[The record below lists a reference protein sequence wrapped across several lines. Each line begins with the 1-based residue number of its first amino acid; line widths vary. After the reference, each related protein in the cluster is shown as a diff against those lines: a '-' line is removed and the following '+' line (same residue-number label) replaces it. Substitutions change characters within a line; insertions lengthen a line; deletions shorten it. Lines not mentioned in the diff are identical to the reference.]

1 MKLFISKLPIKTKLV
16 LIIMLTSIMSLI
28 ITGIMV
34 LAYNNHHAKKDLI
47 KDISSIGMLIADRST
62 AALTFQDVMLAEE
75 NLFAL
80 RKKTSVIAAYILNER
95 DIIIAQYQGAQG
107 RNEKPIIFSQNT
119 GYYFENECLMVF
131 EPITL
136 EGKKIGSVVICAS
149 LEEFHREQ
157 RSISLFV
164 LALIVLT
171 TIFAFLFSSR
181 LHRFVSIPLMHLTDT
196 ARLISKNS
204 DYSLRA
210 QISSK
215 DEIGVLVTAFNEMLD
230 VINNQTKDKKQLIN
244 DLSASKSMLNT
255 VLDTIPQAIFWKSKD
270 GFYLGCNKA
279 FAESAGLQTPDE
291 ITGKTAYD
299 VAWSRDKF
307 EEYRADDQEVIATG
321 KPKYH
326 IITQLKRADGIP
338 RWMDITKIPLLN
350 SDGAI
355 VLILGI
361 LEDITDRR
369 MAEEKIINANRIYA
383 VISQINQAIVH
394 IRDRG
399 ELLRESC
406 RVAVEF
412 GKFQMAWIGLVDP
425 DTKFVKPFTYAGN
438 ENGYLTLMK
447 PVYIGDTE
455 EGNGPTGS
463 AIRNG
468 MHYVCNDIGKAPF
481 MAPWR
486 DEALSRGY
494 RSSIAIP
501 IKMSENIIGSFNL
514 YARIPDFFTEEEVY
528 LLTEVTS
535 NISFALEANETEV
548 KRKSA
553 VEALRKDEAFLS
565 AIFRTMEEGVV
576 ACDANGLLTHFNHA
590 SQVLH
595 GLPQELIPSEQWAEH
610 YSLFHSDGKTP
621 MMPDDIPLLR
631 ALKGELVHDVEMM
644 IIPKNGITRTVVA
657 SGQYLKDLQ
666 GNIIGAVVTLHDITD
681 RKKVE
686 VALGQS
692 EGRYKLLLDSITDYI
707 YTVDIENGIPVKT
720 THQPG
725 CIHVT
730 GYSPSDYYADSRL
743 WINIVHP
750 EDQKFVEHY
759 ADPLCNGEEISPI
772 EHRII
777 DKNGSVRWIRNTYV
791 LKHDASGKVL
801 GYDGLISDISERKI
815 AEEELKLYRDHLE
828 TLVKQR
834 TAELELEKEH
844 AESADRL
851 KSAFLATMSH
861 ELRTP
866 LNSIIGFTGIL
877 MQERPGPLNPE
888 QKKQLGMAQNSA
900 RHLLSLI
907 NDVLDISK
915 IEAGQFKV
923 YFETFY
929 LPDVITKVVENVK
942 PLAQKKNLAVE
953 VCIANEVGSIK
964 SDKLRVQQILINLVN
979 NAIKFTEKGLVRIEA
994 RLTGHFVVIKVIDTG
1009 IGIEKEQVEQ
1019 LFRPFIQIDTGLTRK
1034 HEGTGLGLSICKKLL
1049 FLLDGKIAVES
1060 EYGAGSSFIV
1070 TLPVAKE

>member
-1 MKLFISKLPIKTKLV
+1 
-16 LIIMLTSIMSLI
+16 
-28 ITGIMV
+28 
-34 LAYNNHHAKKDLI
+34 
-47 KDISSIGMLIADRST
+47 MLIADRST
-62 AALTFQDVMLAEE
+62 AALTFQDIILAEE
-75 NLFAL
+75 NLSAL
-80 RKKTSVIAAYILNER
+80 RIKPSVHAAYILNEN
-95 DIIIAQYQGAQG
+95 DVIFAKYQSTHSKI
-107 RNEKPIIFSQNT
+107 EKPIVFSQYT
-119 GYYFENECLMVF
+119 GYYFENECLFVF

-136 EGKKIGSVVICAS
+136 ERKKIGSVVICAS
-149 LEEFHREQ
+149 LEEFYVEQ
-157 RSISLFV
+157 QRISLFV
-164 LALIVLT
+164 LALIGLT
-171 TIFAFLFSSR
+171 TILAFLFSSR
-181 LHRFVSIPLMHLTDT
+181 LHRFVSIPLTHLTDT

-210 QISSK
+210 RKSSN
-215 DEIGVLVTAFNEMLD
+215 DEIGILVTAFNEMLD
-230 VINNQTKDKKQLIN
+230 VINTQTKDKKQLII

-255 VLDTIPQAIFWKSKD
+255 VLDTIPQSIFWKSRD
-270 GFYLGCNKA
+270 GFYLGCNKT
-279 FAESAGLQTPDE
+279 FAESAGLLSPDE

-299 VAWSRDKF
+299 IAWTRDKF
-307 EEYRADDQEVIATG
+307 EEHRANDQEVIATG

-326 IITQLKRADGIP
+326 IIRPLIRADGVS
-338 RWMDITKIPLLN
+338 RWMDITKIPLLD
-350 SDGAI
+350 SDGEI

-369 MAEEKIINANRIYA
+369 MAEEKIINANRVYA

-394 IRDRG
+394 IRDRE
-399 ELLRESC
+399 ELLTESC

-412 GKFQMAWIGLVDP
+412 GKFQMAWIGLVDSA
-425 DTKFVKPFTYAGN
+425 TRFVKPFTFAGI
-438 ENGYLTLMK
+438 EDGYLSLMK
-447 PVYIGDTE
+447 PIYIGGPP
-455 EGNGPTGS
+455 EGGDPTGS

-468 MHYVCNDIGKAPF
+468 LHYVCNDIQNDPT
-481 MAPWR
+481 MVPWR
-486 DEALSRGY
+486 DEALSRSY

-501 IKMSENIIGSFNL
+501 LKMSGKVVGTFNL

-535 NISFALEANETEV
+535 NISFALEANETEE
-548 KRKSA
+548 KRKTA

-565 AIFRTMEEGVV
+565 AIFRTMEEGVI
-576 ACDANGLLTHFNHA
+576 ACDANGILTHFNHA

-595 GLPQELIPSEQWAEH
+595 GLPHEFIPSDQWAEH
-610 YSLFHSDGKTP
+610 YSLFYPDGKTP
-621 MMPDDIPLLR
+621 MHPADIPLLR

-644 IIPKNGITRTVVA
+644 IFPKNGIARTVVT
-657 SGQYLKDLQ
+657 SGQNLKDLQ

-686 VALGQS
+686 EALGQS

-750 EDQKFVEHY
+750 DDQALVEHY
-759 ADPLCNGEEISPI
+759 ADPLCNGEGILPI

-777 DKNGSVRWIRNTYV
+777 DKNGAIRWIRNTYV
-791 LKHDASGKVL
+791 LKHDAAGKVS
-801 GYDGLISDISERKI
+801 GYDGLISDITERKI

-828 TLVKQR
+828 ILVKQR

-877 MQERPGPLNPE
+877 MQERPGPLNTE

-923 YFETFY
+923 YFEIFF

-953 VCIANEVGSIK
+953 VHIADEVGSIK
-964 SDKLRVQQILINLVN
+964 SDKLRVKQILINLLN
-979 NAIKFTEKGLVRIEA
+979 NAIKFTEKGFVRIEVESKD
-994 RLTGHFVVIKVIDTG
+994 HIVVIKVIDTG
-1009 IGIEKEQVEQ
+1009 IGIEKEQLEQ

-1049 FLLDGKIAVES
+1049 FLLDGKIEVES
-1060 EYGAGSSFIV
+1060 EYGAGSTFIV
-1070 TLPVAKE
+1070 TLPVAKD